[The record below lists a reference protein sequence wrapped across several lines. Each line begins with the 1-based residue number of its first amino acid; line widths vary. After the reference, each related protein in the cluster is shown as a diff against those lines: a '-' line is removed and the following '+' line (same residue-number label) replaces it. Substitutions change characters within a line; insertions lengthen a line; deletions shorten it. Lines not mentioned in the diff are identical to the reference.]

1 MEFIKD
7 RLYRVKL
14 DEVKALG
21 KNTHRE
27 TFRFHCPLCGEEGSH
42 RRRCDGSF
50 NQLMGVGQCFCCGA
64 RFVLDK
70 GFQSQGQ
77 SFVPSV
83 SMPTTH
89 AAKSPSVIGGKVSMG
104 DYPSDVMAYLTKR
117 GLRADVMHLLGVGY
131 ARIYFDGDSKQ
142 GTAGGEKTCLAF
154 RFLEDGVLRNIQ
166 YKSFD
171 KDFKFEAGCQLL
183 PYNLDDA
190 LDAEVI
196 YLTEGM
202 MDAAVLVQCGYVGVV
217 SLPNG
222 TGTNMS
228 CFDKYRKSHFDGKKI
243 VYAGD
248 TDEKGIIKRIEV
260 SRYFAANDF
269 YYVDWKVAAETEVK
283 DANDVLMAEDEEA
296 VKRCIESANP
306 MPIIGMSTMDDQMET
321 FEELVRNGVPIFPGV
336 THLFGFTHMI
346 RFEPGRLMVISGVPG
361 TGKSTFADNLVMML
375 AVEQGWRAGVYSPEK
390 YPLSLHYYELGQ
402 TLMGREMSVRHMS
415 EESVERGK
423 RFLREHIFHINDE
436 CSQIEDI
443 LLVAA
448 QLVHKKDIRV
458 LLLDPF
464 NYIDLP
470 VQSGTTDTQK
480 ISMVLKQIVAFAR
493 KYKVMVILVAHPR
506 KPQADSKDKQS
517 QHSVPSLYDIAGSAD
532 FYNKCDYGLILQRE
546 PETEN
551 AKSQSLVDVYVQKV
565 RFRHLGQLG
574 RCVFGFDPQSNRFVG
589 TNNDNITL
597 RPYDC
602 SDWTAPETSQQDIDW
617 PKE

>member
-296 VKRCIESANP
+296 VKRCIESAKP

-321 FEELVRNGVPIFPGV
+321 FDELVRNGVPIFPGV

-390 YPLSLHYYELGQ
+390 YLS
-402 TLMGREMSVRHMS
+402 
-415 EESVERGK
+415 
-423 RFLREHIFHINDE
+423 I
-436 CSQIEDI
+436 
-443 LLVAA
+443 
-448 QLVHKKDIRV
+448 
-458 LLLDPF
+458 
-464 NYIDLP
+464 
-470 VQSGTTDTQK
+470 
-480 ISMVLKQIVAFAR
+480 
-493 KYKVMVILVAHPR
+493 
-506 KPQADSKDKQS
+506 
-517 QHSVPSLYDIAGSAD
+517 
-532 FYNKCDYGLILQRE
+532 
-546 PETEN
+546 
-551 AKSQSLVDVYVQKV
+551 
-565 RFRHLGQLG
+565 
-574 RCVFGFDPQSNRFVG
+574 
-589 TNNDNITL
+589 
-597 RPYDC
+597 
-602 SDWTAPETSQQDIDW
+602 
-617 PKE
+617 